1 MFIFWTGQGYLVLLA
16 TAVSFFSAKYMT
28 DVTGILPEFS
38 AALGAWIA
46 AAIVYKL
53 HTFLALTSSGLTV
66 VDDETGE
73 SAPLVAKHDLYW
85 IPIKYWSVI
94 LAAAGLW
101 FTYLSIQ
108 KLIIGA

>member
-16 TAVSFFSAKYMT
+16 AIVSFVSAKYMT

-53 HTFLALTSSGLTV
+53 HTLLEFASTGLTII
-66 VDDETGE
+66 DDETGD

-85 IPIKYWSVI
+85 IPVKYWSVI

-101 FTYLSIQ
+101 FTYLSLQ